1 MDFSAYTAKLEPF
14 LLMSKSAKGAGAAK
28 LVQDATA
35 ANGVYVFA
43 QLLEVP
49 NIRELQ
55 TSPEHQSS
63 YALLELFAHGTY
75 QDYKAKSSALPP
87 LNQNQIT
94 KLKYLSLAS
103 MATQS
108 RILAYSALLADL
120 EIATI
125 RELEDL
131 IIDAIYQD
139 IVRGKLDQ
147 KEQQFE
153 VELTMGRDL
162 QVSQLPALLEELKNW
177 SRRTAGVIG
186 ALDKKIDAVILEEK
200 NAKAHTE
207 HHEAQREAMIAEI
220 QSKSKKARGGGGG
233 DKDHLDDTME
243 LDDMPNSGGGNSLT
257 GFLGLGGKR
266 NKPPSTGAG
275 AGGVFRKR
283 NRP

>member
-1 MDFSAYTAKLEPF
+1 M
-14 LLMSKSAKGAGAAK
+14 LMSKSAKGAAAAK
-28 LVQDATA
+28 LIQDVTG

-43 QLLEVP
+43 QLLELP

-55 TSPEHQSS
+55 KSPEHESS
-63 YALLELFAHGTY
+63 YALLELFAYGTY
-75 QDYKAKSSALPP
+75 QDYKAKCANLPS
-87 LNQNQIT
+87 LNQAQTT
-94 KLKYLSLAS
+94 KLKYLTLAS
-103 MATQS
+103 MATQN
-108 RILAYSALLADL
+108 RILAYSTLLADL
-120 EIATI
+120 EIGTI

-162 QVSQLPALLEELKNW
+162 QVSQLPVLLEELKNW

-200 NAKAHTE
+200 NAKIYME
-207 HHEAQREAMIAEI
+207 QHEQAREAMITDI
-220 QSKSKKARGGGGG
+220 QSKSKKGRMIE
-233 DKDHLDDTME
+233 KEQTEDTME
-243 LDDMPNSGGGNSLT
+243 LDDMPNSGGGGTLS
-257 GFLGLGGKR
+257 GFLGLGKR
-266 NKPPSTGAG
+266 AKPPST
-275 AGGVFRKR
+275 GVFRKR

>member
-1 MDFSAYTAKLEPF
+1 
-14 LLMSKSAKGAGAAK
+14 
-28 LVQDATA
+28 
-35 ANGVYVFA
+35 
-43 QLLEVP
+43 
-49 NIRELQ
+49 
-55 TSPEHQSS
+55 
-63 YALLELFAHGTY
+63 
-75 QDYKAKSSALPP
+75 
-87 LNQNQIT
+87 
-94 KLKYLSLAS
+94 
-103 MATQS
+103 
-108 RILAYSALLADL
+108 LLADL

-177 SRRTAGVIG
+177 YAVSLSYFSHMRLTLTHRSRRTAGVIG

-266 NKPPSTGAG
+266 NK
-275 AGGVFRKR
+275 
-283 NRP
+283 